1 MINSPLNYTGNKFK
15 LLNQLIPYLIKT
27 ENFVDVFA
35 GSGLVGLNSF
45 SKNIVLNDNN
55 DITIELLKYFKD
67 NDSDYIFKEMDKIIK
82 KYGFTDSYRK
92 GLHYYPEEKHEGL
105 SKFNKEPFNQLKVD
119 YNKKPST
126 IKLFALIIYGF
137 NHYIRF
143 NSNGLYNVPVGKVDY
158 SKSLRQKTIEYC
170 EAFKSKNII
179 IEKKDFRD
187 DSLYK
192 DKDAMYYFDPPY
204 LITQAP
210 YNATW
215 TETDEIDLLKKLD
228 ELNKKEYKFAL
239 SNVIESNGKTNEIL
253 KKWAKK
259 YNIIYLNRKYLN
271 SNYRKKNITI
281 AQEVLITN
289 YSEEEINDFR

>member
-15 LLNQLIPYLIKT
+15 LLNQLIPYLIKA

-82 KYGFTDSYRK
+82 KFGFTDSYRK
-92 GLHYYPEEKHEGL
+92 GLHYYPEKKHEGL
-105 SKFNKEPFNQLKVD
+105 SKFNNVPFNKLKAD
-119 YNKKPST
+119 YNNNPST

-143 NSNGLYNVPVGKVDY
+143 NSKGLYNVPVGKVDY
-158 SKSLRQKTIEYC
+158 SKSLRKKTVEYC

-179 IEKKDFRD
+179 IENKDFRD
-187 DSLYK
+187 SSLYK
-192 DKDAMYYFDPPY
+192 DKNAMYYFDPPY

-210 YNATW
+210 YNAAW
-215 TETDEIDLLKKLD
+215 NENDEIDLLKKLD
-228 ELNKKEYKFAL
+228 ELNEKGYKFAL
-239 SNVIESNGKTNEIL
+239 SNVIESNGKINEIL
-253 KKWAKK
+253 KKWSKK
-259 YNIIYLNRKYLN
+259 YNVIYLNRKYLN

-289 YSEEEINDFR
+289 YSEEEINDCR